1 MQPDSDLLEQLLDP
15 EDDRA
20 WKVAVG
26 HTLRGLLHQ
35 TTRTNGRV
43 GKLEKFMFMAMGGLV
58 VVSAIVV
65 PLFLSAVES

>member
-1 MQPDSDLLEQLLDP
+1 MHPDSDLLQQLLDP

-43 GKLEKFMFMAMGGLV
+43 SKLEKFMFAAVGGLM
-58 VVSAIVV
+58 VVSAVVV
-65 PLFLSAVES
+65 PLFLKVVSA

>member
-1 MQPDSDLLEQLLDP
+1 MQPDNDLLVQLLEP

-26 HTLRGLLHQ
+26 HTLRGLLQQ

-43 GKLEKFMFMAMGGLV
+43 SKLEKFMFMALGGLV

-65 PLFLSAVES
+65 PLFLSVVEP